1 MDGDNFFTT
10 LDGERL
16 ATPLLLCLVC
26 VELSDIIFAFD
37 RCWRGPLYPF
47 LPRLHKQSEALALT
61 LRSPPPPSTSPPLPL
76 LPPPPPHLWTASL
89 QSLA

>member
-37 RCWRGPLYPF
+37 RC
-47 LPRLHKQSEALALT
+47 
-61 LRSPPPPSTSPPLPL
+61 
-76 LPPPPPHLWTASL
+76 
-89 QSLA
+89 